1 MTENLRFSVAEGV
14 ARIVLD
20 RPERMNAFTFEMID
34 TWTAALE
41 RCRTDDDVKVV
52 IVTGT
57 GNAFCSGGDVRME
70 DMTGNLLR
78 RYLKRSIPILT
89 GLSAT
94 YLYNERREFG
104 ERSTP
109 DDVRGLPQGH
119 FVVLCGY
126 DVVERTVM
134 GTLAVACVGTLAF
147 GLWNWR
153 GAFRATSET
162 TAMYLE
168 LASSRLARFRRAL
181 AAGWILLTVEAI
193 AFTIWLTYRATLV
206 DRPEVNGAVWP
217 WVLLVGMCGGAAYWL
232 TLLGRWVRREASVV
246 DDLRREYDDA
256 TR

>member
-1 MTENLRFSVAEGV
+1 MTNQHEEFQEWIADWQEEKAV
-14 ARIVLD
+14 
-20 RPERMNAFTFEMID
+20 P
-34 TWTAALE
+34 
-41 RCRTDDDVKVV
+41 RT
-52 IVTGT
+52 
-57 GNAFCSGGDVRME
+57 E
-70 DMTGNLLR
+70 DA
-78 RYLKRSIPILT
+78 LKRYVRRRSRLLIASLVIEAGIAVVGALV
-89 GLSAT
+89 LAYLCAT
-94 YLYNERREFG
+94 LR
-104 ERSTP
+104 
-109 DDVRGLPQGH
+109 
-119 FVVLCGY
+119 